1 MVSRQ
6 TVNLFF
12 LVRVQVE
19 EQLSFFELLTFKN
32 IEIME
37 ITSFILGVCVVIV
50 LAMVVGTFVNY
61 MSLKQLKE
69 QLDTL
74 ERDVQNQLEAV
85 IRDNNSLEKRI
96 LDYVDQLRNNN
107 ENSIN
112 ELYRYID
119 SRMDKMQDK
128 FSSNIASGVEVKK
141 ALDEVKDLNERLDKF
156 IQNYQNI

>member
-1 MVSRQ
+1 
-6 TVNLFF
+6 
-12 LVRVQVE
+12 
-19 EQLSFFELLTFKN
+19 
-32 IEIME
+32 ME

-141 ALDEVKDLNERLDKF
+141 ALDEVNDLNERLDKF

>member
-1 MVSRQ
+1 
-6 TVNLFF
+6 
-12 LVRVQVE
+12 VE